1 MKLINSRASGRVIV
15 IVSQFNRGINMACR
29 KNLLTVGY
37 HYDDE
42 TGMYR
47 VGEIDTGINGDLPE
61 YIERYGTK
69 GAHEILAGLAYLSGQ
84 VMEELR
90 KLNKKKSEQ
99 DSCCSSS

>member
-1 MKLINSRASGRVIV
+1 
-15 IVSQFNRGINMACR
+15 MACR

-90 KLNKKKSEQ
+90 CDHRLANQPRKDFERLNADE
-99 DSCCSSS
+99 

>member
-1 MKLINSRASGRVIV
+1 
-15 IVSQFNRGINMACR
+15 MACR
-29 KNLLTVGY
+29 KNLLTVDY

-47 VGEIDTGINGDLPE
+47 VGEIDTGINGELE
-61 YIERYGTK
+61 GYIKMYGTK

-90 KLNKKKSEQ
+90 GYNKAKSVQ
-99 DSCCSSS
+99 DSCCSAHIN